1 MSGGLKMWKY
11 ELFQDEAGKWRW
23 RLFGPERQTVMTS
36 GESFRSRGSARRAL
50 VRARNYAGQATL
62 PLADGLDDMFGEV
75 LERIAKRDDE
85 EQLRRASI
93 AALN

>member
-1 MSGGLKMWKY
+1 MWKY
-11 ELFQDEAGKWRW
+11 ELFKTEGDGWSW
-23 RLFGPERQTVMTS
+23 RLCGPDRQTVMTA
-36 GESFRSRGSARRAL
+36 GESYRSRGSARRAL
-50 VRARNYAGQATL
+50 VRARNYAGQASL

-85 EQLRRASI
+85 ERVRRASI

>member
-1 MSGGLKMWKY
+1 MWKY
-11 ELFQDEAGKWRW
+11 ELFKDDGGDWRW
-23 RLFGPERQTVMTS
+23 QLCGPDRQTVMTS

-62 PLADGLDDMFGEV
+62 PLADGMDEMFGEV

-85 EQLRRASI
+85 ERIRRASI

>member
-1 MSGGLKMWKY
+1 MWKY
-11 ELFQDEAGKWRW
+11 ELFKDEGGEWRW
-23 RLFGPERQTVMTS
+23 RLCGPDRQTVMTS
-36 GESFRSRGSARRAL
+36 GEAFRSRGSARRAL
-50 VRARNYAGQATL
+50 VRARNYAGRATL

-85 EQLRRASI
+85 ERHRRASI